1 MDALVAEK
9 VMGLVT
15 CADPVGRC
23 DGAKLGLCWAYKP
36 GEAGSEL
43 QRYSTDI
50 AAAWQVL
57 EKLRERFEAVAVV
70 SDAQTGP
77 GADPSKGWVCF
88 GQRPHFQAEG
98 VTAPEAICRAALKAV
113 EALVPA

>member
-1 MDALVAEK
+1 MGSRQLDALVAEK
-9 VMGLVT
+9 VMGQSVGSDCDHSYGT
-15 CADPVGRC
+15 CLCFPCYSADI
-23 DGAKLGLCWAYKP
+23 
-36 GEAGSEL
+36 S
-43 QRYSTDI
+43 
-50 AAAWQVL
+50 AAWQVL

-88 GQRPHFQAEG
+88 GQRPHFQADG
-98 VTAPEAICRAALKAV
+98 VTAPEAICRAALQAV